1 VAADETVGAVYKPVV
16 VIDPGLADH
25 VTCGLDALLTVAANC
40 WRAPEATL
48 ADAGEMLTEIAAPG

>member
-1 VAADETVGAVYKPVV
+1 VYKPVV